1 MCHKTDMNLAYLE
14 IDKVE
19 VEREKRKEMKSEK

>member
-1 MCHKTDMNLAYLE
+1 MCHKMDMSLAYLE

-19 VEREKRKEMKSEK
+19 VVREKWKEMKSEK

>member
-1 MCHKTDMNLAYLE
+1 MCHKMDMSLAYLE

-19 VEREKRKEMKSEK
+19 VEREKWKEMKSEK